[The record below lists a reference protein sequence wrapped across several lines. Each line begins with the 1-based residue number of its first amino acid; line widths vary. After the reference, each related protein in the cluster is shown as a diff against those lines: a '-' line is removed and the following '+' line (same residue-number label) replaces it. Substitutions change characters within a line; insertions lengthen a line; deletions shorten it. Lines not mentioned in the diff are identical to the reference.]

1 MEQKALMKK
10 LQELG
15 FMLVELNLYLDN
27 HPDCRD
33 ARLLYNK
40 YSAEMAATREEYFEK
55 YGPTMN
61 FGVCPAGDSFSW
73 VNSPW
78 PWEN

>member
-1 MEQKALMKK
+1 MDQKALMKK

-27 HPDCRD
+27 HPHCRD
-33 ARLLYNK
+33 ARQLYNK
-40 YSAEMAATREEYFEK
+40 YSAEMAAVREEYFEK